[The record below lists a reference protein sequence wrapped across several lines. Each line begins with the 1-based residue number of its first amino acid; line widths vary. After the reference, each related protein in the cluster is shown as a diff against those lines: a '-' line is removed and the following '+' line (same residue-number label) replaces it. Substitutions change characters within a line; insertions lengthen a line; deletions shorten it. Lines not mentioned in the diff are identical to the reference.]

1 MMKNAPSWWSIHYP
15 VYRYQEREP
24 FFVIYIQGSR
34 EPTTKIQRSCR
45 LTLSLCP
52 KSNPYKAYRL
62 SRWYQIK
69 DMSKNQIV
77 SIVRNGNTLFGVI
90 SNNGQQIIS
99 CDYSSVMGIVCN
111 GRDFYIVEKQYK
123 FGLNGEDGRVILS
136 CMYDSIFILSQS
148 FPQYLKVKRN
158 GLYGVYN
165 IIKED
170 FERDCE
176 AKEITLTGD
185 ILSIRYSKT
194 FLWGLVKLSSAKKV
208 KLPF

>member
-1 MMKNAPSWWSIHYP
+1 MFCHK
-15 VYRYQEREP
+15 
-24 FFVIYIQGSR
+24 
-34 EPTTKIQRSCR
+34 
-45 LTLSLCP
+45 
-52 KSNPYKAYRL
+52 PYKAYRL
-62 SRWYQIK
+62 SLWYQIQ

-90 SNNGQQIIS
+90 GQNSQQIIP
-99 CDYSSVMGIVCN
+99 CDYSSVMFIAHD
-111 GRDFYIVEKQYK
+111 GRDFYIVEKQFK

-136 CMYDSIFILSQS
+136 CVYDSISILSQS
-148 FPQYLKVKRN
+148 FPQYLRVKRN
-158 GLYGVYN
+158 GLYGIYN

-185 ILSIRYSKT
+185 VLSIRYPKT
-194 FLWGLVKLSSAKKV
+194 LLWGLVKLSSTEKV